1 MYTIGQLREETN
13 VCWDLEFKGY
23 HGLLSVN
30 DIPRM
35 SATAFFRKGLTKP
48 QLDHVF
54 EIIKFIVPLMKD
66 PICFQLITMIM
77 LLDTSNLIENLVTP
91 LNVVHTSIQPAEV
104 RILSLADV
112 MYDSDEIPSPWNKC
126 NDTNLSSNVVQKKS
140 NALEEIRSRNEKRF
154 HEIRLLQKYYTQLLR
169 NRCIHSNNPK
179 LRRLGDTDLCFKR
192 TVVYLK
198 QLAQYELLE
207 LSERSIVY
215 S

>member
-1 MYTIGQLREETN
+1 MYTVGQLREETN
-13 VCWDLEFKGY
+13 VCWDLEYKGY

-35 SATAFFRKGLTKP
+35 SATAFFRRDLTKP
-48 QLDHVF
+48 QLDQIF
-54 EIIKFIVPLMKD
+54 GIIKFIVPLMKD

-77 LLDTSNLIENLVTP
+77 LLDTSDLIENLVTP
-91 LNVVHTSIQPAEV
+91 LNVVHTSIQPEEV
-104 RILSLADV
+104 RILSLTDV
-112 MYDSDEIPSPWNKC
+112 MYDSDEIPSPGN
-126 NDTNLSSNVVQKKS
+126 NDTNLSSNVVRKKS
-140 NALEEIRSRNEKRF
+140 NALEKIRSRNEKRF

-179 LRRLGDTDLCFKR
+179 LRRLGDTDLSLKQ
-192 TVVYLK
+192 TVFYLK
-198 QLAQYELLE
+198 QFAQFKLLE